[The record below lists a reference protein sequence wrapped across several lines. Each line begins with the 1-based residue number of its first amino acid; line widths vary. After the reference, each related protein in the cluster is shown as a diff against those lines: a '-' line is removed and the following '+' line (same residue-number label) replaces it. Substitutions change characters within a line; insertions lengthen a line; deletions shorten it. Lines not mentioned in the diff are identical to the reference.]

1 MKKSF
6 LTGGWG
12 AIVPLTAA
20 FGVYLFFVFLP
31 GMKDIHRMRSEM
43 ETKEIVV
50 QVAAAIPDQLK
61 QIDQEFVD
69 AHRYLEKWRG
79 VSNKPSNIAE
89 LFGRLSNMAKASGVA
104 TTTFRPETKQAYA
117 TLERIPLTLGCRG
130 TPEQVQTLLSSIELL
145 NQRLWVDDVTIE
157 RSRQDGKSVTC
168 ELKLA
173 IFADNFEI
181 SD

>member
-12 AIVPLTAA
+12 AIIPLTAA

-31 GMKDIHRMRSEM
+31 GMKEIHRMRSEM
-43 ETKEIVV
+43 ESKEAVV
-50 QVAAAIPDQLK
+50 QLAATIPEQLK
-61 QIDQEFVD
+61 HIDQEFVD
-69 AHRYLEKWRG
+69 AHQYVEKWRG
-79 VSNKPSNIAE
+79 VSNKPSDVAG
-89 LFGRLSNMAKASGVA
+89 LFGRLSNLTKVSGVA
-104 TTTFRPETKQAYA
+104 TTAFRPEPKVSYA

-130 TPEQVQTLLSSIELL
+130 TPEQVQTLIASIESLS
-145 NQRLWVDDVTIE
+145 QRVWIDEAVIE
-157 RSRQDGKSVTC
+157 RGKQNGKDVTC